1 MKKEPSKSKPAKV
14 AKKAPVAKKEVK
26 KVVAKK
32 APAVKKEKVID
43 KEAKVTLVSFAVS
56 AVIPTQQFGNIQPRI
71 EVTAPTYEEARAY
84 VMPLMEELYT
94 QYAEMP
100 LNGRPPRFL
109 GKVTETEKVV
119 DVKVPVV
126 NTPPEMTAKSDT
138 PAPVAEE
145 PAPVTTEPVVTAP
158 ESTLAP
164 QAPVERPAPF
174 LKAQKA
180 ISLAL
185 SYEALDVIEKQIS
198 DSVKIDPADKPEL
211 LRMAT
216 ERRNEIPF

>member
-14 AKKAPVAKKEVK
+14 AKKAAVAKKEVK
-26 KVVAKK
+26 KVAVKK
-32 APAVKKEKVID
+32 APVAKKEKVVNE
-43 KEAKVTLVSFAVS
+43 KAKVTLVSFAVS

-84 VMPLMEELYT
+84 VMPLMEELYA

-119 DVKVPVV
+119 DVKVPAPKVEAPATV
-126 NTPPEMTAKSDT
+126 SSPAPSAPSSSESTPEPAPAAPAPT
-138 PAPVAEE
+138 PAPEAV
-145 PAPVTTEPVVTAP
+145 
-158 ESTLAP
+158 
-164 QAPVERPAPF
+164 VERPAPF

-180 ISLAL
+180 IQLAL
-185 SYEALDVIEKQIS
+185 GYEALDVIEKQIS
-198 DSVKIDPADKPEL
+198 ESIKIDPADKPEL
-211 LRMAT
+211 LRLAQ
-216 ERRNEIPF
+216 ERRNELPF

>member
-26 KVVAKK
+26 KVTIKKEVTGAKK
-32 APAVKKEKVID
+32 LKPES
-43 KEAKVTLVSFAVS
+43 KVTLVSFSVS

-119 DVKVPVV
+119 DVKVPAPKVEAPTTESSV
-126 NTPPEMTAKSDT
+126 APSAPSSSELTPEPTPVA
-138 PAPVAEE
+138 PAPEA
-145 PAPVTTEPVVTAP
+145 T
-158 ESTLAP
+158 
-164 QAPVERPAPF
+164 VERPAPF

-180 ISLAL
+180 IQLAL
-185 SYEALDVIEKQIS
+185 SYEALDAIEKQIS
-198 DSVKIDPADKPEL
+198 DSIKINPADKPEL
-211 LRMAT
+211 LQMAQA
-216 ERRNEIPF
+216 RRNKIPF